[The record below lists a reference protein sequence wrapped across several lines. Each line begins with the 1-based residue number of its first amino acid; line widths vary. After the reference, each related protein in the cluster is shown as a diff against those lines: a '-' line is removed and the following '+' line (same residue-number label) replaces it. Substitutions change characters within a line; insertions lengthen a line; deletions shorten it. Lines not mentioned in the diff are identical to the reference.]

1 MLIKAIN
8 CERLK
13 CKGTLVWPAFLL
25 VPIIP
30 AIMGAGNYLNNLELL
45 RAGWYSLWTQIS
57 LFYSNFFFAPLIES
71 TVRFSGDSKILIRA
85 DTPF

>member
-30 AIMGAGNYLNNLELL
+30 AIMGAGNYLNNLKL
-45 RAGWYSLWTQIS
+45 
-57 LFYSNFFFAPLIES
+57 S